1 MPTETFFNLP
11 EHKKNKIILAAKN
24 EFTENVLL
32 KARVSN
38 IIKLAGIPRGSFYQ
52 YFEDLEDLYYYV
64 IDELFDNFYDEGKEH
79 SETTTDL
86 FEFAL
91 YSFEYDYDA
100 YNNDKRHQFVMN
112 VLKSISNNEEY
123 VRRFQT
129 KRMDYIDSILNHMDL
144 STIRLKKKDD
154 LVKMYQMIQDIK
166 RNVIRK
172 GMIDGLS
179 KKQATEE
186 LKWYL
191 DILENGLKVTE

>member
-1 MPTETFFNLP
+1 MPTETFYNLP
-11 EHKKNKIILAAKN
+11 DDKKNKIILAAKH

-38 IIKLAGIPRGSFYQ
+38 IIKRAGIPRGSFYQ
-52 YFEDLEDLYYYV
+52 YFEDLEDLYYFV
-64 IDELFDNFYDEGKEH
+64 IDELFDNFYNEGKGH
-79 SETTTDL
+79 SEVTSDL

-91 YSFEYDYDA
+91 YSFEYDYNA
-100 YNNDKRHQFVMN
+100 YSNDKRHQFVMN

-129 KRMDYIDSILNHMDL
+129 KRINYIQSILNTMDL
-144 STIRLKKKDD
+144 SKIRFKEQED
-154 LVKMYQMIQDIK
+154 LIKMYQMIQDIK

-172 GMIDGLS
+172 SMIDNMS
-179 KKQATEE
+179 KEEAIVE

-191 DILENGLKVTE
+191 DILKNGLCLEE